1 MEGGKTQESSADEGA
16 EEDGDCDEVE
26 ESTIISTSYLPAS
39 YRMRETRRYL
49 LKEREENLPNSK
61 MAAKSADE
69 GAEGDGDCDEVGE
82 STIISYL
89 PASRMRETR
98 RYLLK
103 EREEN
108 LPNNSKMAA
117 KSTISTSFRLVLQ
130 NRLHGFISDWAT
142 CRRAKSVTSSKQIN
156 KLQGS
161 VMLIEEDEST
171 VDRSFIPDALP
182 KANTCYYP

>member
-16 EEDGDCDEVE
+16 EEDGDCDEVG
-26 ESTIISTSYLPAS
+26 ESTIISYLPAC
-39 YRMRETRRYL
+39 RMRETRRYL
-49 LKEREENLPNSK
+49 LKEREGNLPNNSK

-98 RYLLK
+98 RYLHR

-117 KSTISTSFRLVLQ
+117 KSTILTSFRLVLK
-130 NRLHGFISDWAT
+130 NRLHGFIIYSDLAT
-142 CRRAKSVTSSKQIN
+142 CRRANSHITSSKVN

-161 VMLIEEDEST
+161 VILEEDEST
-171 VDRSFIPDALP
+171 VDRSIIPEALP
-182 KANTCYYP
+182 KANTCNYL

>member
-49 LKEREENLPNSK
+49 LKEREENLPN
-61 MAAKSADE
+61 
-69 GAEGDGDCDEVGE
+69 
-82 STIISYL
+82 
-89 PASRMRETR
+89 
-98 RYLLK
+98 
-103 EREEN
+103 
-108 LPNNSKMAA
+108 NSKMAA
-117 KSTISTSFRLVLQ
+117 NSTILTSFRSVLK
-130 NRLHGFISDWAT
+130 NRLHGFISDLAT
-142 CRRAKSVTSSKQIN
+142 CNRAKSVTSSNSMEAN

-161 VMLIEEDEST
+161 EILEEDEST